1 MEIRAIMFNFG
12 YSRWSLM
19 WHRPQSVKFRF
30 EEGFYTF
37 KKLWLDVFLKY

>member
-19 WHRPQSVKFRF
+19 CASLAQATKC
-30 EEGFYTF
+30 
-37 KKLWLDVFLKY
+37 